1 MRLRSQI
8 VTVEA
13 ENAVARL
20 VDLLTLREVGEARI
34 TVEDAPEAET
44 ALGGSTAQV
53 FIGRSEKMPHG
64 RVFGG
69 QVLAQ
74 GVIAAGSTLD
84 LEVGAP
90 ARPIH
95 SLHAY
100 FMRPGDD
107 TQPIRFAVERMMD
120 GRSFSTR
127 RVHAIQHGRPILSMS
142 ASFQEHAEGMD
153 HQDPMPEVP
162 DPRTLTEMSE
172 IVARLIARAGI
183 EDPRAHAQVERMRGR
198 AILQYPVSPMSPDDP
213 AMRSSRYQLWMKA
226 VAALPDDQ
234 LMRSAVLAFA
244 SDFALLSPSLR
255 LHGVTMLDPRLRI
268 ASLDHAMWFHRPASP
283 DQWLLFDLDSP
294 SAQGGRSLGRG
305 KVFTE
310 DGTLVASLAQEGMT
324 RLKE

>member
-1 MRLRSQI
+1 MI
-8 VTVEA
+8 VTTDA
-13 ENAVARL
+13 ENAVAGL

-34 TVEDAPEAET
+34 SIVDAPEADM

-53 FIGRSEKMPHG
+53 FVGRSEKQPHG

-74 GVIAAGSTLD
+74 GVMAAGLTLD
-84 LEVGAP
+84 IGEGEP

-127 RVHAIQHGRPILSMS
+127 RVHAIQHGRPILSMA
-142 ASFQEHAEGMD
+142 ASFQVHAGGFE

-162 DPRTLTEMSE
+162 DPRSLPDISE
-172 IVARLIARAGI
+172 VVAAQLAELGVTDERAVG
-183 EDPRAHAQVERMRGR
+183 QLERMRR
-198 AILQYPVSPMSPDDP
+198 SPILQHPVSHFDPRDPSTRVPHFQMWMKAAAELPDDP
-213 AMRSSRYQLWMKA
+213 LLRA
-226 VAALPDDQ
+226 
-234 LMRSAVLAFA
+234 AVLAFA
-244 SDFALLSPSLR
+244 SDFALLTPSRR
-255 LHGVTMLDPRLRI
+255 LHGITMFDPRLRI

-294 SAQGGRSLGRG
+294 SAQGGRSFGRG
-305 KVFTE
+305 KVYTE

>member
-1 MRLRSQI
+1 MI
-8 VTVEA
+8 VTTDA
-13 ENAVARL
+13 ENAVAGL
-20 VDLLTLREVGEARI
+20 VDLLTLREVGTAHISIQE
-34 TVEDAPEAET
+34 APET
-44 ALGGSTAQV
+44 DMALGNSEAQV
-53 FIGRSEKMPHG
+53 FVGRSEKQPHG

-74 GVIAAGSTLD
+74 GVMAAGLTLD
-84 LEVGAP
+84 LAEGAP

-142 ASFQEHAEGMD
+142 ASFQEHADGMD
-153 HQDPMPEVP
+153 HQDPMPQVP
-162 DPRTLTEMSE
+162 DPRTLPELSE
-172 IVARLIARAGI
+172 VVARLVAEAGI
-183 EDPRAHAQVERMRGR
+183 EDERALRQVERMRR
-198 AILQYPVSPMSPDDP
+198 RPIRQYPVGTTDP
-213 AMRSSRYQLWMKA
+213 RDPTIRSARYQLWMKA
-226 VAALPDDQ
+226 VAALPEDP

-244 SDFALLSPSLR
+244 SDFALLTPSLR
-255 LHGVTMLDPRLRI
+255 LHGITMLDPRLRI
-268 ASLDHAMWFHRPASP
+268 ASLDHAMWFHRPASL
-283 DQWLLFDLDSP
+283 DEWLLFDLDSP

-305 KVFTE
+305 KVYTE
-310 DGTLVASLAQEGMT
+310 DGVLVASLAQEGMT

>member
-1 MRLRSQI
+1 ML
-8 VTVEA
+8 VTTDA
-13 ENAVARL
+13 ENAVAGL
-20 VDLLTLREVGEARI
+20 IDLLTLREVGEARI
-34 TVEDAPEAET
+34 TVEDAPET
-44 ALGGSTAQV
+44 DTGLGGSTAQV

-74 GVIAAGSTLD
+74 GVMAAGLTLD
-84 LEVGAP
+84 VPVGGP

-142 ASFQEHAEGMD
+142 ASFQSDAQGMD
-153 HQDPMPEVP
+153 HQDQMPDVP

-172 IVARLIARAGI
+172 IVARLVEKAGVD
-183 EDPRAHAQVERMRGR
+183 DPRAMQQVERMRRR
-198 AILQYPVSPMSPDDP
+198 AIQQYPVSGSDADG
-213 AMRSSRYQLWMKA
+213 AAERNARYQLWMKS

-244 SDFALLSPSLR
+244 SDFALLTPSLR
-255 LHGVTMLDPRLRI
+255 LHGITMLDPRLRI
-268 ASLDHAMWFHRPASP
+268 ASLDHAMWFHRPASL
-283 DQWLLFDLDSP
+283 DDWLLFDLDSP

-324 RLKE
+324 RLKD